1 MARRR
6 KARRRGRHGE
16 RLTLAGLA
24 YIGIVTMMA
33 AAAIKNDAAVT
44 LILLGGMMGALGAS
58 AFVAGRTV
66 RRVDV
71 TREAP
76 DRLWQGQPVY
86 VSYFLTN
93 THRWFSCMGLIIR
106 DKPQAHLQTV
116 NGYCTHLRPR
126 GTFRSG
132 ARILVSR
139 RGRTDLSEIQLSTRF
154 PFSLVR
160 AWRRSVQA
168 QEVVVWPARGRLK
181 AELLQRGAALVSAAA
196 PSPTS
201 GGQDEFFGLRDFRE
215 DDNPRLIHW
224 RRSAGRPNPLVRE
237 MTRPRPDV
245 LMIVIDTATD
255 GPVVEKLLRLAATLV
270 DHAMT
275 RGYQVGLVLPADG
288 GVCAIPPATGRAQ
301 LRGLLDALAEA
312 DANASGDLAETVAA
326 LRPDWLRHAQVMI
339 LSPVDDPAISA
350 GALRR
355 HAGHVMVL
363 AGEQQIDA
371 AFEDAPASQEGA

>member
-6 KARRRGRHGE
+6 TARRRGRHGE
-16 RLTLAGLA
+16 RLTFAGLA

-58 AFVAGRTV
+58 AFIAGRTV
-66 RRVDV
+66 RRVEV
-71 TREAP
+71 SREAP

-93 THRWFSCMGLIIR
+93 THRWFSCMGLTLR
-106 DKPQAHLQTV
+106 DKPQADLQTV
-116 NGYCTHLRPR
+116 NGYCTHLRPH

-132 ARILVSR
+132 ARIVASK
-139 RGRTDLSEIQLSTRF
+139 RGRAALGQIQLSTRF

-160 AWRRSVQA
+160 AWRRSVQT

-181 AELLQRGAALVSAAA
+181 TELLQRGAALVSAAA

-245 LMIVIDTATD
+245 MMIVIDTAGG
-255 GPVVEKLLRLAATLV
+255 GPVVEKILRLAATLV

-275 RGYQVGLVLPADG
+275 RGYQVGLALPAAN
-288 GVCAIPPATGRAQ
+288 GVRAIPPATGRAQ
-301 LRGLLDALAEA
+301 LRDLLDALAEA
-312 DANASGDLAETVAA
+312 DANIPRPLAETVAA
-326 LRPDWLRHAQVMI
+326 LQPDWLRHAQVMV
-339 LSPVDDPAISA
+339 LSPVDRPAVNA

-355 HAGHVMVL
+355 HAGHVTVL
-363 AGEQQIDA
+363 AGEQRVDA
-371 AFEDAPASQEGA
+371 AFEDAPASQEDA